1 MYKPIDPFT
10 VYLPQ
15 LDVHGYT
22 RDIVT
27 TVVNDFIYEHFRMGD
42 EKVMVIHGKSG
53 GVLKDAIPNALK
65 RNKMVKKYYLY
76 NMNIG
81 CTIIELN
88 KERG

>member
-27 TVVNDFIYEHFRMGD
+27 TVVNDFIYENYRMGK
-42 EKVMVIHGKSG
+42 EKIMVIH
-53 GVLKDAIPNALK
+53 VI
-65 RNKMVKKYYLY
+65 
-76 NMNIG
+76 
-81 CTIIELN
+81 
-88 KERG
+88 

>member
-1 MYKPIDPFT
+1 
-10 VYLPQ
+10 
-15 LDVHGYT
+15 
-22 RDIVT
+22 
-27 TVVNDFIYEHFRMGD
+27 MGD

-53 GVLKDAIPNALK
+53 GVLKTAIHNALK
-65 RNKMVKKYYLY
+65 KNKMVKKYYLY